1 MSEDGGEEPVWQQ
14 SSMEQLLRDNPAMA
28 NALRR
33 AAEQRVAQGPQM
45 GDLTHGKHGQST
57 MGWIGDSAPSMNGQ
71 GGNAND
77 IFLAA
82 GEGDSAAVDAFLDAG
97 ASVDAADGDG
107 RTALHWAADRGHIA
121 VVELLLDRGASVD
134 STDGEGQTALHY
146 ATLCEFPEIAV
157 RLASAGASLEA
168 TDDDGS
174 TPLENASGD
183 AELCARMKRAAEDRQ
198 KS

>member
-1 MSEDGGEEPVWQQ
+1 MSEDGGEEEPVWQQ

-71 GGNAND
+71 GGGGSND
-77 IFLAA
+77 VFLAA
-82 GEGDSAAVDAFLDAG
+82 GEGDSAAVAAFLDAG
-97 ASVDAADGDG
+97 AGVNAADADG
-107 RTALHWAADRGHIA
+107 RTALHWAADRGHLT

-134 STDGEGQTALHY
+134 SKDGEGQTALHY

-157 RLASAGASLEA
+157 RLVSCGASLEA

-183 AELCARMKRAAEDRQ
+183 AELCARMQRAAHERQ
-198 KS
+198 